1 MRLRV
6 CTHLAAT
13 PEVVWS
19 VLEPIERHVDWMAD
33 ALEITFVGNLR
44 RGVGTTFDCRTKVGP
59 FRTTD
64 RMVVTEWEPA
74 RALGIVH
81 GGAVRGTGR
90 FSLDRDDGG
99 TTFCW
104 DETLVLPW
112 WLGARA
118 GAVVARPLLRAIWRR
133 NLARLALLVEAA
145 GTDA

>member
-1 MRLRV
+1 VHLRV
-6 CTHLAAT
+6 CTRLAAT
-13 PEVVWS
+13 AEVVWS

-33 ALEITFVGNLR
+33 ALEITFVGDRR
-44 RGVGTTFDCRTKVGP
+44 RGVGTTFDCRTRVGP

-64 RMVVTEWEPA
+64 RMVVTEWEPG

-81 GGAVRGTGR
+81 GGAVRGSGR
-90 FSLDRDDGG
+90 FSLDADATG

-118 GAVVARPLLRAIWRR
+118 GEALARPILRAIWTR
-133 NLARLALLVEAA
+133 NLARLARLVDAA
-145 GTDA
+145 GA